1 MQRHTEKMN
10 SVLSRVSRAGVAGA
24 AAVAMFSSVMVPV
37 ALAGVAPEECP
48 AVVVLA
54 ARGSDQNEEYG
65 EYFGPQRYSDA
76 SQPSNGHEGPNISA
90 LLHQVEQRHP
100 GTMDDV
106 YVRALDPE
114 EYPASMDLPAIAEEG
129 ENLNP
134 LQVLQRL
141 GEILRDYPLGD
152 LVYSVTLGVVDS
164 LRTGVASAPRVVA
177 EYEQSTGCS
186 PQYVLAGYSQGA
198 LVTASIEKQ
207 LAQEGKLAGVITM
220 GNPVGQLPWRS
231 WQGELP
237 PERRVDYCLE
247 GDVVCDFSLQAA
259 SDALATKMETHAS
272 YFLGEP
278 TANDVVVIDAVAG
291 ILSAHD

>member
-1 MQRHTEKMN
+1 M
-10 SVLSRVSRAGVAGA
+10 
-24 AAVAMFSSVMVPV
+24 
-37 ALAGVAPEECP
+37 
-48 AVVVLA
+48 VVLA

-65 EYFGPQRYSDA
+65 EYFGPQRYSDV

-237 PERRVDYCLE
+237 PERRVDYCLD